1 MKKCNLIKLEYK
13 HIENFEDFNDY
24 FSTFKTISII
34 GIIIKIL
41 ANTIFLSYE
50 IYRYIK
56 NRKYYKLY
64 QKG

>member
-1 MKKCNLIKLEYK
+1 MEKCNLITLKNK

-24 FSTFKTISII
+24 FSTFKIISII

-56 NRKYYKLY
+56 NRKYYKLF
-64 QKG
+64 QEG